1 VIFAYEE
8 ESRGR
13 GARACQRVWSA
24 RHARGGSRGWSP
36 LLNIRGYQQLLSD
49 RRARA
54 FSLAGFV
61 ARLPLS
67 MTGIGIVLLV
77 SLTTGSFGQGGLLI
91 AVVTLTAAV
100 VAPLWGRATDR
111 VGQAR
116 VLLLAALI
124 NNLSLTLLIVAVE
137 LGWPLA
143 VSILAAAGVGAGFTL
158 AGSAV
163 RARWTLRLN
172 GTPLLNTAFALE
184 AMLDEVVFI
193 IGPILVT
200 LLATTLHPALGVIT
214 SAVIGLIGAVALAA
228 QRSSQPP
235 VRPVSRG
242 HGAGSRLPW
251 LVLVPVAVAS
261 AAMGMVFGGM
271 EVVVVAFAKEADVL
285 PYAGVILM
293 AWAFGSLVAGAVTG
307 AIAWRA
313 SSARRF
319 RVGATLLALS
329 LLPMPFV
336 SHPGVLA
343 LLLILSGMAIAP
355 TLIASVAVT
364 QESVDQARL
373 TEALAWIST
382 GMATGVAV
390 GAAAAGQLIDQAGAQ
405 AGFVGVVIAGLLLT
419 LSALFVRGRRTSVEP
434 DQAAVSPT
442 DLSSDPTSTPAAE
455 SSRPPVGTR
464 P

>member
-8 ESRGR
+8 GSRGR
-13 GARACQRVWSA
+13 GARACQRVRSA
-24 RHARGGSRGWSP
+24 RHAPGGSRGSSP
-36 LLNIRGYQQLLSD
+36 LLNIRRYQQVLSD

-61 ARLPLS
+61 ARMPLS

-77 SLTTGSFGQGGLLI
+77 SLTTGSFGQAGLLT

-111 VGQAR
+111 VGQAS

-124 NNLSLTLLIVAVE
+124 NNLSLAVLIVAIE
-137 LGWPLA
+137 LAWPMA
-143 VSILAAAGVGAGFTL
+143 VSIAAAAGVGAGFTL

-172 GTPLLNTAFALE
+172 GSPLLNTAFALE

-193 IGPILVT
+193 IGPILAT
-200 LLATTLHPALGVIT
+200 FLATALHPALGVTT

-235 VRPVSRG
+235 VRSAARG
-242 HGAGSRLPW
+242 HVALSRLPW
-251 LVLVPVAVAS
+251 LVLVPVAIAS
-261 AAMGMVFGGM
+261 AAMGMVFGSM
-271 EVVVVAFAKEADVL
+271 EVVVVAFAKEAGVL

-307 AIAWRA
+307 AIAWYA
-313 SSARRF
+313 SPARRF

-336 SHPGVLA
+336 SEPVVLA
-343 LLLILSGMAIAP
+343 LLLVLSGMAIAP

-364 QESVDQARL
+364 QASVDQARL

-382 GMATGVAV
+382 GMAAGVAA
-390 GAAAAGQLIDQAGAQ
+390 GAAAAGQLIDHAGAQ

-419 LSALFVRGRRTSVEP
+419 LSALLVRGRRTSGDP
-434 DQAAVSPT
+434 DLTPATAAE
-442 DLSSDPTSTPAAE
+442 LSSDPTDTPTAE
-455 SSRPPVGTR
+455 SSRPPVGTWR
-464 P
+464 

>member
-1 VIFAYEE
+1 VAAGLHRY
-8 ESRGR
+8 R
-13 GARACQRVWSA
+13 QV
-24 RHARGGSRGWSP
+24 
-36 LLNIRGYQQLLSD
+36 LSD
-49 RRARA
+49 RRSRA
-54 FSLAGFV
+54 FSIAGFV

-77 SLTTGSFGQGGLLI
+77 SLTTGSFGQAGLLI

-100 VAPLWGRATDR
+100 VAPLWGRAIDR

-124 NNLSLTLLIVAVE
+124 NNVSLAVLIIAVE
-137 LGWPLA
+137 LAWPLA
-143 VSILAAAGVGAGFTL
+143 VSVVAAAGVGAGFTL

-193 IGPILVT
+193 VGPILAT
-200 LLATTLHPALGVIT
+200 FLATTLHPALGITT

-235 VRPVSRG
+235 VGAASRG
-242 HGAGSRLPW
+242 HVALKRLPW
-251 LVLVPVAVAS
+251 LILLPVAIAS
-261 AAMGMVFGGM
+261 AAMGMVFGSM
-271 EVVVVAFAKEADVL
+271 EVVVVAFAKEAGVL
-285 PYAGVILM
+285 PFAGVILM

-313 SSARRF
+313 SPARRF
-319 RVGATLLALS
+319 RVGAILLAVS

-336 SHPGVLA
+336 SQPLVLS

-364 QESVDQARL
+364 QASVDQTRL

-382 GMATGVAV
+382 GMAAGVAA

-405 AGFVGVVIAGLLLT
+405 AGFVGVAVAGLLLT
-419 LSALFVRGRRTSVEP
+419 LSALFVRARATGAGP
-434 DQAAVSPT
+434 DGTPSAPTELSSAPT
-442 DLSSDPTSTPAAE
+442 DTPAAE
-455 SSRPPVGTR
+455 SARPPVGTR
-464 P
+464 R

>member
-1 VIFAYEE
+1 VAAGLH
-8 ESRGR
+8 R
-13 GARACQRVWSA
+13 
-24 RHARGGSRGWSP
+24 
-36 LLNIRGYQQLLSD
+36 YQKVLSEP
-49 RRARA
+49 RARA
-54 FSLAGFV
+54 FSIAGFV

-77 SLTTGSFGQGGLLI
+77 SLTTGSFGQAGLLI

-100 VAPLWGRATDR
+100 VAPLWGRAIDR

-124 NNLSLTLLIVAVE
+124 NNISLAVLIIAVE
-137 LGWPLA
+137 LAWPLA
-143 VSILAAAGVGAGFTL
+143 ASVVAAAGVGAGFTL

-172 GTPLLNTAFALE
+172 GSPLLNTAFALE

-193 IGPILVT
+193 IGPILAT
-200 LLATTLHPALGVIT
+200 FLATAVHPALGITT

-235 VRPVSRG
+235 VRSGSQG
-242 HGAGSRLPW
+242 HIALRRLPW
-251 LVLVPVAVAS
+251 LILLPVAIAS

-271 EVVVVAFAKEADVL
+271 EVAVVAFAKEAGVL
-285 PYAGVILM
+285 PFTGVILM

-307 AIAWRA
+307 AIVWKA
-313 SSARRF
+313 SPARRF
-319 RVGATLLALS
+319 RIGAILLAVS

-336 SHPGVLA
+336 SEPLVLS

-364 QESVDQARL
+364 QASVDQSRL

-382 GMATGVAV
+382 GMAAGVAA
-390 GAAAAGQLIDQAGAQ
+390 GAAVAGQLIDHAGAQ
-405 AGFVGVVIAGLLLT
+405 AGFFGVAIAGLLLT
-419 LSALFVRGRRTSVEP
+419 LSALFVRSRRGGVEP
-434 DQAAVSPT
+434 DPTPVSPT
-442 DLSSDPTSTPAAE
+442 ELSSDPTDTPAAE

-464 P
+464 R

>member
-1 VIFAYEE
+1 MAAGLHRYRQV
-8 ESRGR
+8 
-13 GARACQRVWSA
+13 
-24 RHARGGSRGWSP
+24 
-36 LLNIRGYQQLLSD
+36 LSD

-54 FSLAGFV
+54 FSIAGFV

-77 SLTTGSFGQGGLLI
+77 SLTTGSFGQAGLLI

-100 VAPLWGRATDR
+100 VAPLWGRAIDR

-124 NNLSLTLLIVAVE
+124 NNVSLAVLIIAVE
-137 LGWPLA
+137 LAWPLA
-143 VSILAAAGVGAGFTL
+143 VSVVAAAGVGAGFTL

-193 IGPILVT
+193 VGPILAT
-200 LLATTLHPALGVIT
+200 FLATALHPALGITT
-214 SAVIGLIGAVALAA
+214 SAVIGFIGAVALAA

-235 VRPVSRG
+235 VLAASRG
-242 HGAGSRLPW
+242 HVARKRLPW
-251 LVLVPVAVAS
+251 LILLPVAIAS
-261 AAMGMVFGGM
+261 AAMGMVFGSM
-271 EVVVVAFAKEADVL
+271 EVVVVAFAKEAGVL
-285 PYAGVILM
+285 PFAGVILM

-313 SSARRF
+313 SPARRF
-319 RVGATLLALS
+319 RVGAILLAVS

-336 SHPGVLA
+336 SQPLVLS

-364 QESVDQARL
+364 QASVDQTRL

-382 GMATGVAV
+382 GMAAGVAA

-405 AGFVGVVIAGLLLT
+405 AGFVGVAVAGLLLT
-419 LSALFVRGRRTSVEP
+419 LSALFVRARPTSVGP
-434 DQAAVSPT
+434 DGTPSAPTELSSAPT
-442 DLSSDPTSTPAAE
+442 DTPAAD

-464 P
+464 R

>member
-1 VIFAYEE
+1 
-8 ESRGR
+8 
-13 GARACQRVWSA
+13 
-24 RHARGGSRGWSP
+24 
-36 LLNIRGYQQLLSD
+36 
-49 RRARA
+49 
-54 FSLAGFV
+54 
-61 ARLPLS
+61 
-67 MTGIGIVLLV
+67 MTGIGIVLLI
-77 SLTTGSFGQGGLLI
+77 SLTTGSFGQAGLLI

-100 VAPLWGRATDR
+100 VAPLWGRAIDR

-124 NNLSLTLLIVAVE
+124 NNVSLAVLIVAVE
-137 LGWPLA
+137 LAWPLA
-143 VSILAAAGVGAGFTL
+143 VSVVAAAGVGAGFTL

-193 IGPILVT
+193 VGPILAT
-200 LLATTLHPALGVIT
+200 FLATALHPALGITT

-235 VRPVSRG
+235 VRAASRG
-242 HGAGSRLPW
+242 HVALQRLPW
-251 LVLVPVAVAS
+251 LILLPVAIAS
-261 AAMGMVFGGM
+261 AAMGMVFGSM
-271 EVVVVAFAKEADVL
+271 EVVVVAFAKEAGVL

-313 SSARRF
+313 SPARRF
-319 RVGATLLALS
+319 RVGAILLAVS

-336 SHPGVLA
+336 SQPLVLS

-364 QESVDQARL
+364 QASVDQTRL

-382 GMATGVAV
+382 GMAAGVAA

-405 AGFVGVVIAGLLLT
+405 AGLVGVAVAGLLLT
-419 LSALFVRGRRTSVEP
+419 LSALFVRGRPTSAGADGTPSASTELSS
-434 DQAAVSPT
+434 APT
-442 DLSSDPTSTPAAE
+442 DTPAAE
-455 SSRPPVGTR
+455 FSRPPVGTR
-464 P
+464 R

>member
-1 VIFAYEE
+1 MAAGLHRYRQV
-8 ESRGR
+8 
-13 GARACQRVWSA
+13 
-24 RHARGGSRGWSP
+24 
-36 LLNIRGYQQLLSD
+36 LSD

-54 FSLAGFV
+54 FSIAGFV

-77 SLTTGSFGQGGLLI
+77 SLTTGSFGQAGLLI

-100 VAPLWGRATDR
+100 VAPLWGRAIDR

-124 NNLSLTLLIVAVE
+124 NNVSLAVLIVAVE
-137 LGWPLA
+137 LAWPLA
-143 VSILAAAGVGAGFTL
+143 VSVVAAAGVGAGFTL

-193 IGPILVT
+193 VGPILAT
-200 LLATTLHPALGVIT
+200 FLATALHPALGITT

-235 VRPVSRG
+235 VRAASRG
-242 HGAGSRLPW
+242 HVALKRLPW
-251 LVLVPVAVAS
+251 LILLPVAIAS
-261 AAMGMVFGGM
+261 AAMGMVFGSM
-271 EVVVVAFAKEADVL
+271 EVVVVAFAKEAGVL
-285 PYAGVILM
+285 PFAGVILM

-313 SSARRF
+313 SPARRF
-319 RVGATLLALS
+319 RVGAILLAVS

-336 SHPGVLA
+336 SQPLVLS

-364 QESVDQARL
+364 QASVDQTRL

-382 GMATGVAV
+382 GMAAGVAA

-405 AGFVGVVIAGLLLT
+405 AGFVGVAVAGLLLT
-419 LSALFVRGRRTSVEP
+419 LSALFVRARPTSAGP
-434 DQAAVSPT
+434 DGTPSAPIELSSAPT
-442 DLSSDPTSTPAAE
+442 DTPAAE

-464 P
+464 R